1 MTELSGRLVA
11 ITGAARGIGAAAAR
25 AFAGQGARVA
35 LISRDAARLGAL
47 AAELGPDALALP
59 CDVADA
65 AALAAALARAE
76 AAFGPLEVLVNNAG
90 VVDPIAPIA
99 TADPAAFARTLAV
112 NVAGVFNG
120 MHAALP
126 GMIARGRGT
135 ILTIGSGAAYNP
147 LEGWAAYCSSKAAAL
162 MLTRAAHLEAG
173 GAGVRV
179 ISLSPGTVATD
190 MQAQIR
196 ASGINPVS
204 QLDWSVHI
212 PPEWPAQALVWLCG
226 PGGEAYRGGECS
238 LRDEAVRRAVGLV
251 A

>member
-11 ITGAARGIGAAAAR
+11 ITGAARGIGASAAR

-99 TADPAAFARTLAV
+99 SADPAAFARTLAV

>member
-1 MTELSGRLVA
+1 
-11 ITGAARGIGAAAAR
+11 

-76 AAFGPLEVLVNNAG
+76 AAFGPREVLVNNAG